1 MHNFKLFF
9 PISISVQTICAIPS
23 PEYVLSIRPLSSSSR
38 QWNAILLFIGDQI
51 FIDEYNVRF
60 LQSYY
65 CSIDFP
71 QIFHIDKGFFAYFL
85 FPNRTIVVF
94 EKFFDLPIRWQASI
108 SLLDTFTSISSK
120 FQLLSPKELML
131 NIIWNPNDFKV
142 IPSPI
147 LL

>member
-1 MHNFKLFF
+1 MERYL
-9 PISISVQTICAIPS
+9 VIC
-23 PEYVLSIRPLSSSSR
+23 
-38 QWNAILLFIGDQI
+38 WGQI

-60 LQSYY
+60 LQSYC
-65 CSIDFP
+65 CSIDIF

-85 FPNRTIVVF
+85 FPNRMIVVF

-108 SLLDTFTSISSK
+108 LLLDTFTSILPK
-120 FQLLSPKELML
+120 FQLLTPNDLIL